1 MLSSALARILK
12 RPVYAIDTR
21 NHGES
26 PHVKVHTYT
35 ALAEDVEA
43 FLKKHELKNATLIGH
58 SMGAKTV
65 MTMAL
70 RNPDCCANIIPV
82 DNAPVD
88 AALSSDFPK
97 YAEGMQHVERSQP
110 KSQKEADKLMEPYAK
125 DLPVRQFLLSN
136 LVRSEPGQPLK
147 FRIPVSILTKA
158 LDNMADFPF
167 TNPDEASFSKRALFI
182 RGTKSHYVSDE
193 TLPIIGRFFPR
204 FELVD
209 IEAGHWVISEKPEE
223 FINGMSS
230 NETMLGKMLTDRS
243 CCRFLARE
251 GVDTHTGY
259 EPEQIYIS
267 FFKRASPHRT
277 SSLFFNEAECSMDD
291 CCFERATQYSQLTFS
306 QRLLPPQS
314 RSHRAADQQH
324 LSDTLILTSSYT
336 LVQ

>member
-1 MLSSALARILK
+1 MKLATSFIALLPLAVVVTPITSPDPAAEAVADLLPRATVCYLNSDALKNDPQGCDTSPTSGVRHRGVTGGDRFSVVHSALARVLK

-26 PHVKVHTYT
+26 PHDKVHNYT

-43 FLKKHELKNATLIGH
+43 FLQKHELKNATLIGH

-125 DLPVRQFLLSN
+125 DLPVRQFLLTN
-136 LVRSEPGQPLK
+136 LMRGEPGAPLK

-167 TNPDEASFSKRALFI
+167 TNPEEASFSKRALFI

-209 IEAGHWVISEKPEE
+209 IDCGHWVISEKPEE
-223 FINGMSS
+223 FI
-230 NETMLGKMLTDRS
+230 KAVVD
-243 CCRFLARE
+243 FLQE
-251 GVDTHTGY
+251 K
-259 EPEQIYIS
+259 E
-267 FFKRASPHRT
+267 
-277 SSLFFNEAECSMDD
+277 
-291 CCFERATQYSQLTFS
+291 
-306 QRLLPPQS
+306 
-314 RSHRAADQQH
+314 
-324 LSDTLILTSSYT
+324 
-336 LVQ
+336 

>member
-1 MLSSALARILK
+1 VFARDLK

-26 PHVKVHTYT
+26 PHDKVHNYT
-35 ALAEDVEA
+35 ALADDVEA
-43 FLKKHELKNATLIGH
+43 FLQKHNLKNATLIGH

-125 DLPVRQFLLSN
+125 DLPVRQFLLTN
-136 LVRSEPGQPLK
+136 MMRPEPGAPLK
-147 FRIPVSILTKA
+147 FRIPVNVLTKS
-158 LDNMADFPF
+158 LDHMADFPF
-167 TNPDEASFSKRALFI
+167 TNPEEHQFSKRALFI

-193 TLPIIGRFFPR
+193 TIPIIGRFFPR

-209 IEAGHWVISEKPEE
+209 IDCGHWVISERPEE
-223 FINGMSS
+223 FIKGM
-230 NETMLGKMLTDRS
+230 
-243 CCRFLARE
+243 
-251 GVDTHTGY
+251 
-259 EPEQIYIS
+259 
-267 FFKRASPHRT
+267 
-277 SSLFFNEAECSMDD
+277 
-291 CCFERATQYSQLTFS
+291 
-306 QRLLPPQS
+306 
-314 RSHRAADQQH
+314 
-324 LSDTLILTSSYT
+324 
-336 LVQ
+336 

>member
-1 MLSSALARILK
+1 MKLAASFVALLPLVVVATPITSPDPAAEAVADLLPRATVCYLNSDALKNDPQGCDTSPTSGVRRRGVTGGDRFSANGDPIVIVHGLFGSKRNNQGVGNALARVLK

-26 PHVKVHTYT
+26 PHDKVHNYT

-43 FLKKHELKNATLIGH
+43 FLQKHELKNATLIGH

-125 DLPVRQFLLSN
+125 DLPVRQFLLTN
-136 LVRSEPGQPLK
+136 LMRGEPGAPLK

-167 TNPDEASFSKRALFI
+167 TNPEEASFSKRALFI

-209 IEAGHWVISEKPEE
+209 IDCGHWVISEKPEE
-223 FINGMSS
+223 FI
-230 NETMLGKMLTDRS
+230 KAVVD
-243 CCRFLARE
+243 FLQE
-251 GVDTHTGY
+251 K
-259 EPEQIYIS
+259 E
-267 FFKRASPHRT
+267 
-277 SSLFFNEAECSMDD
+277 
-291 CCFERATQYSQLTFS
+291 
-306 QRLLPPQS
+306 
-314 RSHRAADQQH
+314 
-324 LSDTLILTSSYT
+324 
-336 LVQ
+336 

>member
-1 MLSSALARILK
+1 
-12 RPVYAIDTR
+12 
-21 NHGES
+21 
-26 PHVKVHTYT
+26 
-35 ALAEDVEA
+35 
-43 FLKKHELKNATLIGH
+43 
-58 SMGAKTV
+58 MGAKTI

-125 DLPVRQFLLSN
+125 DLPVRQFLLTN
-136 LVRSEPGQPLK
+136 LMRGEPGAPLK

-209 IEAGHWVISEKPEE
+209 VDCGHWVISEKPEE
-223 FINGMSS
+223 FIKGTQIWAQFNH
-230 NETMLGKMLTDRS
+230 D
-243 CCRFLARE
+243 LANR
-251 GVDTHTGY
+251 H
-259 EPEQIYIS
+259 
-267 FFKRASPHRT
+267 
-277 SSLFFNEAECSMDD
+277 
-291 CCFERATQYSQLTFS
+291 
-306 QRLLPPQS
+306 QRLW
-314 RSHRAADQQH
+314 
-324 LSDTLILTSSYT
+324 SSYRRRSRYPIRIRARP
-336 LVQ
+336 

>member
-1 MLSSALARILK
+1 LRVVDLAYRLHDDQGKANGDPIVIIHGLFGSKRNNQSVGNAFARILK

-26 PHVKVHTYT
+26 PHEKTHNYV

-43 FLKKHELKNATLIGH
+43 FLKKHELKNSTLIGH

-65 MTMAL
+65 MAMAL

-110 KSQKEADKLMEPYAK
+110 KSQREADKIMEPYAK
-125 DLPVRQFLLSN
+125 EVPVRQFLLTN
-136 LVRSEPGQPLK
+136 LMRPEPGAPLK
-147 FRIPVSILTKA
+147 FRIPVNVLTKS
-158 LDNMADFPF
+158 LDHMADFPF
-167 TNPDEASFSKRALFI
+167 TNPDEAQFSKRALFI

-209 IEAGHWVISEKPEE
+209 IDAGHWVISEKPEE
-223 FINGMSS
+223 FI
-230 NETMLGKMLTDRS
+230 KAVVD
-243 CCRFLARE
+243 FLQE
-251 GVDTHTGY
+251 K
-259 EPEQIYIS
+259 E
-267 FFKRASPHRT
+267 
-277 SSLFFNEAECSMDD
+277 
-291 CCFERATQYSQLTFS
+291 
-306 QRLLPPQS
+306 
-314 RSHRAADQQH
+314 
-324 LSDTLILTSSYT
+324 
-336 LVQ
+336 